1 VLAQVHAALKAPE
14 VVQAVCDRI
23 AAEKL
28 KVTEPEVVLALR
40 QLGAVWEQ
48 LFPAERQ
55 RIVQLLIE
63 RVTLLDN
70 GIEIGWREA
79 GWSQLVGELL
89 TDTIGAELLELAESE
104 EAVA

>member
-1 VLAQVHAALKAPE
+1 M
-14 VVQAVCDRI
+14 CDRV
-23 AAEKL
+23 AAAKPR
-28 KVTEPEVVLALR
+28 VTEPEVVLALR
-40 QLGAVWEQ
+40 QLGNVWEH

-70 GIEIGWREA
+70 GIEIGWRAA

-89 TDTIGAELLELAESE
+89 PDTIGAELRELAESE
-104 EAVA
+104 EALA